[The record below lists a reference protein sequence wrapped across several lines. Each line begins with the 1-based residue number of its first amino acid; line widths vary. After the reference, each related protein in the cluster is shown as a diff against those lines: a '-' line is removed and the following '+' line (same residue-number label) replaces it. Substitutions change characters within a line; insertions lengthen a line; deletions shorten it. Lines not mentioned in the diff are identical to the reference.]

1 MYYQIRIKSA
11 FQGSCSYS
19 TTSQSIVR
27 LVVISKASSPMAK
40 LLVSIFLLYRQQVR
54 EWLAI
59 SSQENLCFS
68 FWKSSMLLERQGF
81 LRFLVLLIIR
91 GSSW

>member
-1 MYYQIRIKSA
+1 MICLAYNKSA

-19 TTSQSIVR
+19 TSSQSTARV
-27 LVVISKASSPMAK
+27 VVISKASSPMAK

-59 SSQENLCFS
+59 SSQENLC
-68 FWKSSMLLERQGF
+68 SSSLSGRAPCCW
-81 LRFLVLLIIR
+81 R
-91 GSSW
+91 GRAI